1 MLRFASLAE
10 TAERVSATRSRNA
23 KVRALTEVLAS
34 ASEDELPI
42 VVGFLIG
49 EPRQRRLGVGWGSL
63 ALVDDIDIDVA
74 SDANTSA
81 LSVLEIDAVLTEL
94 ARTGGPGS
102 VAERTHL
109 LGGLRARST
118 DAEWDLLKRL
128 LLGDLRIGALGG
140 LVLDAIALAF
150 SVPADGV
157 RRAHLLTGD
166 LGATSVLARSG
177 VEQLIGVRL
186 SVLRPVQPMLAATSG
201 SVTDAITELGRS
213 SVEWKLDGARIQ
225 VHRHGSD
232 IRIVTRNLNDVT
244 DRLPEVVALVR
255 SLPVNSV
262 VLDGEVLRMRTDGRP
277 EPFQDTMS
285 RFGSEASASARSGDD
300 AVAGSNGSLR
310 AFFFDCMHLDGT
322 DLLDRPLHER
332 AQALAR
338 SVGGHRVPSI
348 VTDDP
353 AEAQRFADA
362 ALDLGHEGVMVKA
375 IGSTYEAGRRGSTWR
390 KVKPV
395 RTLDLV
401 VIAAEWGHGRRQG
414 RLSNLH
420 LAARAD
426 DDSGFVMVGKTF
438 KGLTDAVLESQT
450 AELLER
456 ETSRQGITVFVRPEL
471 VVEIAL
477 DGVQRSTRYPG
488 GVALR
493 FARVR
498 HYRPDRS
505 PADADRLSAVR
516 SLLA

>member
-1 MLRFASLAE
+1 MTLQFASLVEA
-10 TAERVSATRSRNA
+10 AAAASATRSRIA
-23 KVRALTEVLAS
+23 KVRALAEVLVS

-49 EPRQRRLGVGWGSL
+49 EPRQGRLGVGWGSL
-63 ALVDDIDIDVA
+63 GAVA
-74 SDANTSA
+74 DMAA
-81 LSVLEIDAVLTEL
+81 PADPGEAPLSVLEIDAVFTEL
-94 ARTGGPGS
+94 ARTSGPGS
-102 VAERTHL
+102 VAERTAL
-109 LGGLRARST
+109 LGGLRDRST
-118 DAEWDLLKRL
+118 DAEWDLLRRL
-128 LLGDLRIGALGG
+128 FLGDLRIGALRG
-140 LVLDAIALAF
+140 LVLDAIAVGF
-150 SVPADGV
+150 SVPADAV

-166 LGATSVLARSG
+166 LGETSTLARRG
-177 VEQLIGVRL
+177 LEQLGAVRL
-186 SVLRPVQPMLAATSG
+186 TVLRPVQPMLAATSG
-201 SVTDAITELGRS
+201 SVTDAIVELGRS

-232 IRIVTRNLNDVT
+232 VKIVTRNLNDVT

-255 SLPVNSV
+255 SLAVNSL
-262 VLDGEVLRMRTDGRP
+262 VLDGEVLRIRDDGRP
-277 EPFQDTMS
+277 ESFQDTMS
-285 RFGSEASASARSGDD
+285 RFGSETPVGPPSNDASDMWSK
-300 AVAGSNGSLR
+300 GSLR
-310 AFFFDCMHLDGT
+310 AFFFDCMHLDGA

-332 AQALAR
+332 AVALAQA
-338 SVGGHRVPSI
+338 VGEHRVPSI

-353 AEAQRFADA
+353 TDAQRFADI
-362 ALDLGHEGVMVKA
+362 ALELGHEGVMVKA

-450 AELLER
+450 TELLLR

-498 HYRPDRS
+498 HYRPDRTA
-505 PADADRLSAVR
+505 ADADRLSAVR
-516 SLLA
+516 ALLA

>member
-1 MLRFASLAE
+1 MTLQFASLTEA
-10 TAERVSATRSRNA
+10 AARVSATRSRIA
-23 KVRALTEVLAS
+23 KIRALANVLAL

-49 EPRQRRLGVGWGSL
+49 EPRQHRLGVGWGSL
-63 ALVDDIDIDVA
+63 GAVDEVTTA
-74 SDANTSA
+74 SDRNGPL
-81 LSVLEIDAVLTEL
+81 LSVSEIDAAFTEI
-94 ARTGGPGS
+94 ARTSGPGS

-128 LLGDLRIGALGG
+128 LLGDLRIGALSG

-150 SVPADGV
+150 TVPADAV

-166 LGATSVLARSG
+166 LGATSILARSG
-177 VEQLIGVRL
+177 IEQLIGVRL
-186 SVLRPVQPMLAATSG
+186 TVLRPVQPMLAATSG
-201 SVTDAITELGRS
+201 SVTDAIAELGRS

-225 VHRHGSD
+225 VHRRGAD

-255 SLPVNSV
+255 SLPVNAV
-262 VLDGEVLRMRTDGRP
+262 VLDGEVLRIRGDGRP
-277 EPFQDTMS
+277 ESFQDTMS
-285 RFGSEASASARSGDD
+285 RFGTEASVSTGPGD
-300 AVAGSNGSLR
+300 AVDVPSKGSLQ
-310 AFFFDCMHLDGT
+310 AFFFDCLHLDGA

-332 AQALAR
+332 AVALAGA
-338 SVGGHRVPSI
+338 VGEHRVPSI

-353 AEAQRFADA
+353 TEAQRFADA
-362 ALDLGHEGVMVKA
+362 ALELGHEGVMVKA
-375 IGSTYEAGRRGSTWR
+375 IGSAYEAGRRGSTWR

-414 RLSNLH
+414 WLSNLH

-450 AELLER
+450 AELLLR
-456 ETSRQGITVFVRPEL
+456 EKGRQGITVFVRPEL

-505 PADADRLSAVR
+505 AADADRLSAVR
-516 SLLA
+516 ALLA

>member
-1 MLRFASLAE
+1 MTLQFASLVEA
-10 TAERVSATRSRNA
+10 AADVSATKSRIA
-23 KVRALTEVLAS
+23 KIRALANVLES

-49 EPRQRRLGVGWGSL
+49 EPRQRRMGVGWGSL
-63 ALVDDIDIDVA
+63 GAFDDVA
-74 SDANTSA
+74 VSSDRSA
-81 LSVLEIDAVLTEL
+81 PPLSVLDVDDAFTEL
-94 ARTGGPGS
+94 ARTSGPGS
-102 VAERTHL
+102 VAERTGL
-109 LGGLRARST
+109 LRRLRARST
-118 DAEWDLLKRL
+118 DAEWDLLRRL
-128 LLGDLRIGALGG
+128 LLGELRIGALSG
-140 LVLDAIALAF
+140 LVLDAVASAF
-150 SVPADGV
+150 SVPADAV

-166 LGATSVLARSG
+166 LGATSTIARG
-177 VEQLIGVRL
+177 GAEQLAAVRL
-186 SVLRPVQPMLAATSG
+186 TVLRPIQPMLAATSG

-232 IRIVTRNLNDVT
+232 IKIVTRNLNEVT

-262 VLDGEVLRMRTDGRP
+262 VLDGEVLRLRRDGRP
-277 EPFQDTMS
+277 ESFQDTMS
-285 RFGSEASASARSGDD
+285 RFGSEMALASSSD
-300 AVAGSNGSLR
+300 AVSPVRSKGSLQ
-310 AFFFDCMHLDGT
+310 AFFFDCMHLDGA

-332 AQALAR
+332 AGALAQA
-338 SVGGHRVPSI
+338 VGAHRVPSI

-414 RLSNLH
+414 WLSNLH

-426 DDSGFVMVGKTF
+426 DDSGLIMVGKTF

-456 ETSRQGITVFVRPEL
+456 ETSRRGITVFVRPEL

-493 FARVR
+493 FARVK

-505 PADADRLSAVR
+505 VADADRLSAVR
-516 SLLA
+516 ALLA

>member
-1 MLRFASLAE
+1 MTLEFASLVEA
-10 TAERVSATRSRNA
+10 TTVVSATRSRIA
-23 KVRALTEVLAS
+23 KVRALANVLTS

-49 EPRQRRLGVGWGSL
+49 EPRQRRMGVGWGSL
-63 ALVDDIDIDVA
+63 GVVDDIGVA
-74 SDANTSA
+74 SGGNEPP
-81 LSVLEIDAVLTEL
+81 LSVLEIDAVFTEI
-94 ARTGGPGS
+94 ARTGGTGS
-102 VAERTHL
+102 VAERAYL
-109 LGGLRARST
+109 LGRLRARSS
-118 DAEWDLLKRL
+118 DAEWDLLRRL

-150 SVPADGV
+150 SVPADAV
-157 RRAHLLTGD
+157 RRAHLLMGD
-166 LGATSVLARSG
+166 LGATSTLARAG
-177 VEQLIGVRL
+177 IEQLAAVRL
-186 SVLRPVQPMLAATSG
+186 RVLRPVQPMLAATSG
-201 SVTDAITELGRS
+201 SVTDAINDLGRS
-213 SVEWKLDGARIQ
+213 SVEWKIDGARIQ

-232 IRIVTRNLNDVT
+232 IKIVTRNLNDVT

-255 SLPVNSV
+255 SLPVNAV
-262 VLDGEVLRMRTDGRP
+262 VLDGEVLRIRGDGRP
-277 EPFQDTMS
+277 ASFQDTMS
-285 RFGSEASASARSGDD
+285 RFGSEVPAARPPEEVSP
-300 AVAGSNGSLR
+300 VGSKGFLQ
-310 AFFFDCMHLDGT
+310 AFFFDCMHLDGS

-332 AQALAR
+332 AVALSQA
-338 SVGGHRVPSI
+338 VGAHRVPSI

-395 RTLDLV
+395 RSLDLV

-414 RLSNLH
+414 WLSNLH

-456 ETSRQGITVFVRPEL
+456 ETGRQGITVFVRPEL

-498 HYRPDRS
+498 QYRPDRS
-505 PADADRLSAVR
+505 AMDADQLSAVR
-516 SLLA
+516 ALVA